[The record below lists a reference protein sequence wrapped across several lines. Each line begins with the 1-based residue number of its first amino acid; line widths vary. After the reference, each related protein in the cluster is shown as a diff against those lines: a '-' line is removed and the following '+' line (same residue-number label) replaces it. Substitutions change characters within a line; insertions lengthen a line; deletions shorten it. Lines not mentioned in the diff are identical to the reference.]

1 MVVVKS
7 KKVYNLAIEKILQ
20 LRSFVYK
27 EKILKNIMKK
37 RNSAS
42 FIFIMLGM
50 LTAFGPFVTDMYLPS
65 LPSMTGYFK
74 TSVSMVQLG
83 LTFSMFGMAF
93 GQLLFGHLS
102 DKYGRRK
109 PLLIAMILFLI
120 STFACVFAPNIE
132 IFVVLRLI
140 QGIGAAGGIVIARSV
155 AADKFKGRNLTK
167 AFAVVGAIN
176 GMAPVVAPIT
186 GGLLVEITGWKGIF
200 AILFVWGII
209 LTSVTSKFKESLS
222 QTRRSK
228 EKLSKTIK
236 MFKNVLKNKE
246 FVFYTLQIF
255 FTMAI
260 LFSYISAS
268 PFIIQE
274 HYKFSPVAFSL
285 FFAANAA
292 AIGTGAA
299 ISSRFKNYEKSLKTG
314 STGMI
319 ICSILLLCIL
329 AINGSIVF
337 FEGLLFILCF
347 MMGLTFP
354 VTISFALNSAKK
366 QSGTASAIIG
376 ASGFLAGSIVSPIVG
391 LGNILISTGIAF
403 TVSSISAAVFAF
415 LVLKYRNLKI

>member
-1 MVVVKS
+1 
-7 KKVYNLAIEKILQ
+7 
-20 LRSFVYK
+20 
-27 EKILKNIMKK
+27 
-37 RNSAS
+37 
-42 FIFIMLGM
+42 
-50 LTAFGPFVTDMYLPS
+50 
-65 LPSMTGYFK
+65 
-74 TSVSMVQLG
+74 
-83 LTFSMFGMAF
+83 
-93 GQLLFGHLS
+93 
-102 DKYGRRK
+102 
-109 PLLIAMILFLI
+109 
-120 STFACVFAPNIE
+120 
-132 IFVVLRLI
+132 
-140 QGIGAAGGIVIARSV
+140 
-155 AADKFKGRNLTK
+155 
-167 AFAVVGAIN
+167 
-176 GMAPVVAPIT
+176 
-186 GGLLVEITGWKGIF
+186 
-200 AILFVWGII
+200 
-209 LTSVTSKFKESLS
+209 
-222 QTRRSK
+222 
-228 EKLSKTIK
+228 

-246 FVFYTLQIF
+246 FVFYTLQMF
-255 FTMAI
+255 FTMGI

-274 HYKFSPVAFSL
+274 HYKFSPIAFSL

-337 FEGLLFILCF
+337 FEGLLFVLCF

-403 TVSSISAAVFAF
+403 TVSSAFAGLSAYLASRQRKEYKRLAQ
-415 LVLKYRNLKI
+415 L